1 MNTFFLL
8 FYMFSFFFGSPLLP
22 CYLISS
28 FLVHYSLIH
37 LALFFLVWYFSISNR
52 FGNGYWNFDEIIAI
66 IIYLLAASLK
76 SISVISGG
84 PLSFIIVKLFCIQLH
99 REEFIELHF
108 RLVWITLNVEQRK
121 KKSKRNCTK

>member
-1 MNTFFLL
+1 MMCWFK
-8 FYMFSFFFGSPLLP
+8 
-22 CYLISS
+22 
-28 FLVHYSLIH
+28 
-37 LALFFLVWYFSISNR
+37 

-99 REEFIELHF
+99 REEFIELYF

-121 KKSKRNCTK
+121 NVKKELYQIVELKANKNSIHNLMRTYLRSILITFSSQK